1 MNDIPSYFKLFCLM
15 FSVTYMDGLIQF
27 SDRFEKWNCHVAEV
41 CSLML
46 TLRFNQNLG
55 KKSNCL
61 LKAPDVKSMQ
71 LQESAIV
78 KLFNFHLST
87 STTVLS
93 WNLFFSE
100 KESSNRCFII
110 FHSFCANRD
119 PNCFPK
125 KSIGADVLILQ
136 SSDHK
141 AVTIGFRQK

>member
-1 MNDIPSYFKLFCLM
+1 MCERQIIILQFFRLM
-15 FSVTYMDGLIQF
+15 ISVTYLDGLIQF
-27 SDRFEKWNCHVAEV
+27 SDGLENGIVAEV
-41 CSLML
+41 CSLIL
-46 TLRFNQNLG
+46 TLCFNQNLR

-110 FHSFCANRD
+110 FYSSCANRD
-119 PNCFPK
+119 PNCFQK
-125 KSIGADVLILQ
+125 KSIGTDVLILQ

>member
-1 MNDIPSYFKLFCLM
+1 MI
-15 FSVTYMDGLIQF
+15 SVTYLDGLIHF
-27 SDRFEKWNCHVAEV
+27 SDDLENGVY
-41 CSLML
+41 SLML
-46 TLRFNQNLG
+46 TLCFNQNLG

-87 STTVLS
+87 STTGLS

-110 FHSFCANRD
+110 FHSSCANRD
-119 PNCFPK
+119 PNCFQK
-125 KSIGADVLILQ
+125 KSIGTDVLILQ

>member
-1 MNDIPSYFKLFCLM
+1 MLNRDDLKRLM
-15 FSVTYMDGLIQF
+15 QF
-27 SDRFEKWNCHVAEV
+27 FLVAFIKCN

-46 TLRFNQNLG
+46 TLRFNQNLR

-110 FHSFCANRD
+110 FHSSCANRD
-119 PNCFPK
+119 PNCFRK
-125 KSIGADVLILQ
+125 KSIGADALILQ

-141 AVTIGFRQK
+141 AVTIRFRQK